1 MYLCANYNDINM
13 SSKVRVRFAPSPTGP
28 LHIGGVRTALYN
40 YLFAKK
46 HGGDFLLRIED
57 TDQTRFVQGA
67 EKYIIEALAWC
78 GISPDEGIGGED
90 RGNGPYRQSE
100 RKPMYREYAER
111 LLAADKAYIAFD
123 SAEELDAMRQMAKD
137 AGASNWQ
144 YNYITRGNMKNSL
157 TLPKEEVDAKI
168 AAGEPYV
175 VRIKLPRDHEVRLED
190 TIRGWVSVNTNNMD
204 DKVLFKA
211 DGMPTYHLANIV
223 DDHLM
228 GITHVIRGEEWL
240 PSAPLHVMLYE
251 AFGWDCPTFAHL
263 PLLLKPDG
271 PGKLSK
277 RDGDRLGFP
286 VFPIDWKNDETGE
299 TASGYREFGFFPGA
313 FINML
318 ALLGWNPGTEQEV
331 FDLQGLVDAFDL
343 SKVSKSGA
351 KFDFEKGKWFNQ
363 LYLRDLS
370 EAELAQELKNVL
382 DNEGLS
388 YNEAQLG
395 TIATM
400 MSERATFPQDLLE
413 EGRFL
418 FETPSVYDE
427 KTRNKKWSDASAA
440 MMQDIA
446 DRFNALPDFTSE
458 AIEASFKG
466 YLAEKELGFGKVG
479 PSFRLAVTGRGM
491 GPSMFVICAVL
502 GKDEVLTRISK
513 AIEVLG

>member
-1 MYLCANYNDINM
+1 M

-46 HGGDFLLRIED
+46 HGGDFLLRVED
-57 TDQTRFVQGA
+57 TDQTRFVAGA
-67 EKYIIEALAWC
+67 EKYIIEALEWC

-100 RKPMYREYAER
+100 RKPMYREYVDQ
-111 LLAADKAYIAFD
+111 LLENDKAYIAFD
-123 SAEELDAMRQMAKD
+123 TAEELDQMRQMAKE
-137 AGASNWQ
+137 AGAANWQ
-144 YNYITRGNMKNSL
+144 YNYITRDNMKNSL
-157 TLPKEEVDAKI
+157 TLAKEEVEAKI

-175 VRIKLPRDHEVRLED
+175 VRMKLPRDHEVRFED

-228 GITHVIRGEEWL
+228 RITHVIRGEEWL

-299 TASGYREFGFFPGA
+299 TASGYREFGFYPSA

-318 ALLGWNPGTEQEV
+318 ALLGWNPGTEQEI
-331 FDLQGLVDAFDL
+331 FDLQGLIEAFDL

-363 LYLRDLS
+363 LYLRGLS
-370 EAELAQELKNVL
+370 ERELATALENELKK
-382 DNEGLS
+382 EGLS
-388 YNEAQLG
+388 YDPAHLG
-395 TIATM
+395 TIASM
-400 MSERATFPQDLLE
+400 MSERATFPQDLLS

-418 FETPSVYDE
+418 FERPAEYDE
-427 KTRNKKWSDASAA
+427 KTRTKKWKEESAG

-446 DRFNALPDFTSE
+446 TRFEALDSFVAAE
-458 AIEASFKG
+458 IEASFKG

-479 PSFRLAVTGRGM
+479 PSFRLAVTGKGM
-491 GPSMFVICAVL
+491 GPSMFVICEVL
-502 GKDEVLTRISK
+502 GKKEVLTRIET
-513 AIEVLG
+513 AIKTLG

>member
-1 MYLCANYNDINM
+1 MYLCANSNDTIM

-57 TDQTRFVQGA
+57 TDQTRFVAGA
-67 EKYIIEALAWC
+67 EKYIIESLAWC

-100 RKPMYREYAER
+100 RKPMYRQYVDQ
-111 LLAADKAYIAFD
+111 LLADEKAYIAFD
-123 SAEELDAMRQMAKD
+123 TADELDAMRQLAKD
-137 AGASNWQ
+137 AGAANWQ

-157 TLPKEEVDAKI
+157 TLPKEEVEAKI

-175 VRIKLPRDHEVRLED
+175 VRIKLPRNHEVRFED

-204 DKVLFKA
+204 DKVLFKS

-223 DDHLM
+223 DDRLM

-251 AFGWDCPTFAHL
+251 AFGWDCPIFAHL

-286 VFPIDWKNDETGE
+286 VFPIDWHNEETGE
-299 TASGYREFGFFPGA
+299 TASGYREFGFFPSA

-318 ALLGWNPGTEQEV
+318 ALLGWNPGTEQEI
-331 FDLQGLVDAFDL
+331 FDLQGLIDAFDL
-343 SKVSKSGA
+343 NKVSKSGA

-363 LYLRDLS
+363 LYLRALNEDQLA
-370 EAELAQELKNVL
+370 AELKKELDKK
-382 DNEGLS
+382 GLA
-388 YNEAQLG
+388 YNEAHLDK
-395 TIATM
+395 IATM
-400 MSERATFPQDLLE
+400 MSERATFPQDLLT
-413 EGRFL
+413 EGQFL
-418 FETPSVYDE
+418 FSAPTEYDE
-427 KTRNKKWSDASAA
+427 KTASKKWTADSAG
-440 MMQDIA
+440 MMQDLA
-446 DRFNALPDFTSE
+446 ARFSTLAAFTE
-458 AIEASFKG
+458 EHIEASFKA
-466 YLAEKELGFGKVG
+466 YLEEKELGFGKVG
-479 PSFRLAVTGRGM
+479 PSFRLAVTGKGM
-491 GPSMFVICAVL
+491 GPSMFTICEVL
-502 GKDEVLTRISK
+502 GKDEVLARIEK
-513 AIEVLG
+513 AIAVLG

>member
-1 MYLCANYNDINM
+1 M

-67 EKYIIEALAWC
+67 EKYIVEALEWC

-100 RKPMYREYAER
+100 RKPMYREYAEQ

-331 FDLQGLVDAFDL
+331 FDLQGLIDAFDL

-370 EAELAQELKNVL
+370 KVELAQELKNIL
-382 DNEGLS
+382 DNEGLY
-388 YNEAQLG
+388 YNEAHLG

-427 KTRNKKWSDASAA
+427 KTRNKKWSDASAP

-446 DRFNALPDFTSE
+446 RRFNALPDFTSE

>member
-1 MYLCANYNDINM
+1 M

-46 HGGDFLLRIED
+46 HGGDFLLRVED
-57 TDQTRFVQGA
+57 TDQTRFVAGA
-67 EKYIIEALAWC
+67 EKYIIEALEWC

-100 RKPMYREYAER
+100 RKPMYREYVDQ
-111 LLAADKAYIAFD
+111 LLENDKAYIAFD
-123 SAEELDAMRQMAKD
+123 TAEELDQMRQMAKE
-137 AGASNWQ
+137 AGAANWQ
-144 YNYITRGNMKNSL
+144 YNYITRDNMKNSL
-157 TLPKEEVDAKI
+157 TLAKEEVEAKI

-175 VRIKLPRDHEVRLED
+175 VRMKLPRDHEVRFED

-228 GITHVIRGEEWL
+228 RITHVIRGEEWL

-299 TASGYREFGFFPGA
+299 TASGYREFGFYPSA

-318 ALLGWNPGTEQEV
+318 ALLGWNPGTEQEI
-331 FDLQGLVDAFDL
+331 FDLQGLIEAFDL

-363 LYLRDLS
+363 LYLRELS
-370 EAELAQELKNVL
+370 EGELATALENELNK
-382 DNEGLS
+382 EGLS
-388 YNEAQLG
+388 YDPQHLG
-395 TIATM
+395 TIASM
-400 MSERATFPQDLLE
+400 MSERATFPQDLLA

-418 FETPSVYDE
+418 FERPAEYDE
-427 KTRNKKWSDASAA
+427 KTRTKKWKDDSAA
-440 MMQDIA
+440 MMQDVA
-446 DRFNALPDFTSE
+446 DRFEALDSFVTTE
-458 AIEASFKG
+458 IEASFKG

-479 PSFRLAVTGRGM
+479 PSFRLAVTGKGM
-491 GPSMFVICAVL
+491 GPSMFVICEVL
-502 GKDEVLTRISK
+502 GKQEVLARIET
-513 AIEVLG
+513 AIKTLG

>member
-1 MYLCANYNDINM
+1 MYLCTNYNDINM

-57 TDQTRFVQGA
+57 TDQTRFVAGA
-67 EKYIIEALAWC
+67 EKYIVEALAWC

-123 SAEELDAMRQMAKD
+123 TAEELDTMRQMAKD
-137 AGASNWQ
+137 AGAANWQ

-157 TLPKEEVDAKI
+157 TLPKEEVDAKV
-168 AAGEPYV
+168 AVGEPYV
-175 VRIKLPRDHEVRLED
+175 VRIKLPRDHEVRFED

-211 DGMPTYHLANIV
+211 DSMPTYHLANIV

-228 GITHVIRGEEWL
+228 EITHVIRGEEWL

-318 ALLGWNPGTEQEV
+318 ALLGWNPGTEQEI

-363 LYLRDLS
+363 LYLRNLS
-370 EAELAQELKNVL
+370 EAELAHELKNVL

-388 YNEAQLG
+388 YNEVHLG

-418 FETPSVYDE
+418 FETPSDYDE
-427 KTRNKKWSDASAA
+427 NTRSKKWNEESAP
-440 MMQDIA
+440 MMKDLA
-446 DRFNALPDFTSE
+446 ARFNALPDFTSD
-458 AIEASFKG
+458 AIEVCFKG

-479 PSFRLAVTGRGM
+479 PSFRLAVTGKGM
-491 GPSMFVICAVL
+491 GPSMFTICAVL
-502 GKDEVLTRISK
+502 GKDEVLARISK

>member
-1 MYLCANYNDINM
+1 MGSN
-13 SSKVRVRFAPSPTGP
+13 VRVRFAPSPTGP

-57 TDQTRFVQGA
+57 TDQTRFVPGA
-67 EKYIIEALAWC
+67 EKYIVESLAWC

-100 RKPMYREYAER
+100 RKAMYREYAER
-111 LLAADKAYIAFD
+111 LLASDKAYIAFD
-123 SAEELDAMRQMAKD
+123 SADELDVMRQMAKE
-137 AGASNWQ
+137 AGAANWQ

-157 TLPKEEVDAKI
+157 TLPKEEVEAKM

-175 VRIKLPRDHEVRLED
+175 VRIKLPRDHEVRFED
-190 TIRGWVSVNTNNMD
+190 NIRGWVSVNTNNMD

-251 AFGWDCPTFAHL
+251 AFEWSCPEFAHL

-286 VFPIDWKNDETGE
+286 VFPIDWKNEQTGE
-299 TASGYREFGFFPGA
+299 SANGYREFGFYPDA

-318 ALLGWNPGTEQEV
+318 ALLGWNPGTEQEI
-331 FDLQGLVDAFDL
+331 FDLAELITAFDL

-363 LYLRDLS
+363 NYLRGLS
-370 EAELAQELKNVL
+370 QNQLASELKREL
-382 DNEGLS
+382 DNSGLT
-388 YNEAQLG
+388 YKEEFLG
-395 TIATM
+395 KIASM
-400 MSERATFPQDLLE
+400 MSERATFSKDLMT
-413 EGRFL
+413 EGMFL
-418 FETPSVYDE
+418 FRAPVEYDE
-427 KTRNKKWSDASAA
+427 KTRKKKWRQESAQ
-440 MMQDIA
+440 MMQDLVN
-446 DRFNALPDFTSE
+446 RFVDLKDFTEGPVEEAFKNYLSE
-458 AIEASFKG
+458 ND
-466 YLAEKELGFGKVG
+466 LGFGKVG
-479 PSFRLAVTGRGM
+479 PSFRLAVTGKGM
-491 GPSMFVICAVL
+491 GPSMFVICEVL
-502 GKDEVLTRISK
+502 GKEEVIERIKK
-513 AIEVLG
+513 AIRVLG

>member
-1 MYLCANYNDINM
+1 M

-57 TDQTRFVQGA
+57 TDQTRYVEGA
-67 EKYIIEALAWC
+67 EKYIIEALEWC

-100 RKPMYREYAER
+100 RKPMYREYVDM
-111 LLAADKAYIAFD
+111 LLANDKAYIAFD
-123 SAEELDAMRQMAKD
+123 TAEDLDQMRQMAKD
-137 AGASNWQ
+137 AGAANWQ
-144 YNYITRGNMKNSL
+144 YNYITRENMKNSL
-157 TLPKEEVDAKI
+157 TLPKEEVEAKI

-175 VRIKLPRDHEVRLED
+175 VRIKLPRDHEVRFED

-240 PSAPLHVMLYE
+240 PSAPLHVLLYE

-286 VFPIDWKNDETGE
+286 VFPIDWNNAATGE

-318 ALLGWNPGTEQEV
+318 ALLGWNPGTEQEI
-331 FDLQGLVDAFDL
+331 FDLDGLIQAFDL
-343 SKVSKSGA
+343 AKVSKSGA

-363 LYLRDLS
+363 HYLRGLS
-370 EAELAQELKNVL
+370 EAQLGAELKKEL
-382 DNEGLS
+382 DKEGLS
-388 YNEAQLG
+388 YNEANLG
-395 TIATM
+395 KIATL
-400 MSERATFPQDLLE
+400 MSERATFPQDLLA

-418 FETPSVYDE
+418 FERPASYDE
-427 KTRNKKWSDASAA
+427 KTRTKKWKEDSAA
-440 MMQDIA
+440 MMQDLA
-446 DRFNALPDFTSE
+446 AKFDALADFTE
-458 AIEASFKG
+458 ENIEAAFKG

-479 PSFRLAVTGRGM
+479 PSFRLAVTGKGM
-491 GPSMFVICAVL
+491 GPSMFAICEVL
-502 GKDEVLTRISK
+502 GKEEVLARIETAVK
-513 AIEVLG
+513 TLG

>member
-1 MYLCANYNDINM
+1 
-13 SSKVRVRFAPSPTGP
+13 
-28 LHIGGVRTALYN
+28 
-40 YLFAKK
+40 
-46 HGGDFLLRIED
+46 
-57 TDQTRFVQGA
+57 
-67 EKYIIEALAWC
+67 
-78 GISPDEGIGGED
+78 
-90 RGNGPYRQSE
+90 
-100 RKPMYREYAER
+100 
-111 LLAADKAYIAFD
+111 
-123 SAEELDAMRQMAKD
+123 
-137 AGASNWQ
+137 
-144 YNYITRGNMKNSL
+144 MKNSL

-190 TIRGWVSVNTNNMD
+190 SIRGWVSVNTNNMD

-277 RDGDRLGFP
+277 RDGERLGFP
-286 VFPIDWKNDETGE
+286 VFPIDWKNDKTGE

-331 FDLQGLVDAFDL
+331 FDLQGLVDSFDL

-363 LYLRDLS
+363 LY
-370 EAELAQELKNVL
+370 
-382 DNEGLS
+382 
-388 YNEAQLG
+388 
-395 TIATM
+395 
-400 MSERATFPQDLLE
+400 
-413 EGRFL
+413 
-418 FETPSVYDE
+418 
-427 KTRNKKWSDASAA
+427 
-440 MMQDIA
+440 
-446 DRFNALPDFTSE
+446 
-458 AIEASFKG
+458 
-466 YLAEKELGFGKVG
+466 
-479 PSFRLAVTGRGM
+479 
-491 GPSMFVICAVL
+491 
-502 GKDEVLTRISK
+502 
-513 AIEVLG
+513 

>member
-1 MYLCANYNDINM
+1 MGSN
-13 SSKVRVRFAPSPTGP
+13 VRVRFAPSPTGP

-57 TDQTRFVQGA
+57 TDQTRFVPGA
-67 EKYIIEALAWC
+67 EKYIVESLAWC

-100 RKPMYREYAER
+100 RKAMYREYAER
-111 LLAADKAYIAFD
+111 LLASDKAYIAFD
-123 SAEELDAMRQMAKD
+123 SADELDVMRQMAKE
-137 AGASNWQ
+137 AGAANWQ

-157 TLPKEEVDAKI
+157 TLPKEEVEAKM

-175 VRIKLPRDHEVRLED
+175 VRIKLPRDHEVRFED
-190 TIRGWVSVNTNNMD
+190 NIRGWVSVNTNNMD

-251 AFGWDCPTFAHL
+251 AFEWSCPEFAHL

-286 VFPIDWKNDETGE
+286 VFPIDWKNEQTGE
-299 TASGYREFGFFPGA
+299 SANGYREFGFYPDA

-318 ALLGWNPGTEQEV
+318 ALLGWNPGTEQEI
-331 FDLQGLVDAFDL
+331 FDLAELITAFDL

-363 LYLRDLS
+363 NYLRGLS
-370 EAELAQELKNVL
+370 QNQLASELKREL
-382 DNEGLS
+382 DNSGLT
-388 YNEAQLG
+388 YKEEFLG
-395 TIATM
+395 KIASM
-400 MSERATFPQDLLE
+400 MSERATFSKDLMT
-413 EGRFL
+413 EGMFL
-418 FETPSVYDE
+418 FQAPVEYDE
-427 KTRNKKWSDASAA
+427 KTRKKKWRQESAQ
-440 MMQDIA
+440 MMQDLVN
-446 DRFNALPDFTSE
+446 RFVDLKDFTEGPVEEAFKNYLSE
-458 AIEASFKG
+458 ND
-466 YLAEKELGFGKVG
+466 LGFGKVG
-479 PSFRLAVTGRGM
+479 PSFRLAVTGKGM
-491 GPSMFVICAVL
+491 GPSMFVICEVL
-502 GKDEVLTRISK
+502 GKEEVIERIKK
-513 AIEVLG
+513 AIRVLG

>member
-1 MYLCANYNDINM
+1 MGSN
-13 SSKVRVRFAPSPTGP
+13 VRVRFAPSPTGP

-57 TDQTRFVQGA
+57 TDQTRFVPGA
-67 EKYIIEALAWC
+67 EKYIVESLAWC

-100 RKPMYREYAER
+100 RKAMYREYAER
-111 LLAADKAYIAFD
+111 LLASDKAYIAFD
-123 SAEELDAMRQMAKD
+123 SADELDVMRQMAKE
-137 AGASNWQ
+137 AGAANWQ

-157 TLPKEEVDAKI
+157 TLPKEEVEAKM
-168 AAGEPYV
+168 AASEPYV
-175 VRIKLPRDHEVRLED
+175 VRIKLPRDHEVRFED
-190 TIRGWVSVNTNNMD
+190 NIRGWVSVNTNNMD

-251 AFGWDCPTFAHL
+251 AFEWSCPEFAHL

-286 VFPIDWKNDETGE
+286 VFPIDWKNEQTGE
-299 TASGYREFGFFPGA
+299 SANGYREFGFYPDA

-318 ALLGWNPGTEQEV
+318 ALLGWNPGTEQEI
-331 FDLQGLVDAFDL
+331 FDLAELITAFDL

-363 LYLRDLS
+363 NYLRGLS
-370 EAELAQELKNVL
+370 QNQLASELKREL
-382 DNEGLS
+382 DNSGLT
-388 YNEAQLG
+388 YKEEFLG
-395 TIATM
+395 KIASM
-400 MSERATFPQDLLE
+400 MSERATFSKDLMT
-413 EGRFL
+413 EGMFL
-418 FETPSVYDE
+418 FQAPVEYDE
-427 KTRNKKWSDASAA
+427 KTRKKKWRQESAQ
-440 MMQDIA
+440 MMQDLVN
-446 DRFNALPDFTSE
+446 RFVDLKDFTEGPVEEAFKNYLSE
-458 AIEASFKG
+458 ND
-466 YLAEKELGFGKVG
+466 LGFGKVG
-479 PSFRLAVTGRGM
+479 PSFRLAVTGKGM
-491 GPSMFVICAVL
+491 GPSMFVICEVL
-502 GKDEVLTRISK
+502 GKEEVIERIKK
-513 AIEVLG
+513 AIRVLG